1 MATGIFGIVKMV
13 ATMLYAFVLI
23 DKFGRRP
30 LLVIGGVGA
39 GLAMF
44 YLAGYSKISGSF
56 DHVPPMDSG
65 ARCAVAMVYVY
76 ALFYGFSW
84 NGIPW
89 LFTSEVLPTRVRT
102 LGMAF
107 CICLQWLTQ
116 FVVVYSLPHMV
127 VGYVAFS
134 PTQSGM
140 VSN

>member
-1 MATGIFGIVKMV
+1 MKLCSINAINYYSPTIFKSIGFTGTSVGLLATGIFGIVKMV

-30 LLVIGGVGA
+30 LLIIGGVGA

-56 DHVPPMDSG
+56 DHVQPQGAG

-107 CICLQWLTQ
+107 CICIQ
-116 FVVVYSLPHMV
+116 
-127 VGYVAFS
+127 
-134 PTQSGM
+134 
-140 VSN
+140 